1 MVEDL
6 EMSFPVPETRD
17 DGENCMP
24 KYLMEVRYTAEGA
37 KGLLKDGGTKRRAA
51 AKALVES
58 VGGTLESMY
67 YAFGSTDVVVISDMP
82 DATAAAAASIALAA
96 SGGVTTRST
105 MLLTPE
111 EIDTAVKKSAT
122 YTPPGR

>member
-1 MVEDL
+1 MFCPATHCAKFE
-6 EMSFPVPETRD
+6 S
-17 DGENCMP
+17 ENHMP
-24 KYLMEVRYTAEGA
+24 KYLMEVSYTAEGA

-58 VGGTLESMY
+58 VGGTLETMY

-111 EIDTAVKKSAT
+111 EIDTAVKKST
-122 YTPPGR
+122 SYTAPGR